1 MYANWENIKKTVKD
15 ELRNLRMEVNFQI
28 NQEITGVRGGNVKD
42 LTNQVRQIKKEDTA
56 INVAKEN
63 TEPELSRKGFIS
75 DNL

>member
-28 NQEITGVRGGNVKD
+28 NQEITGVRGNVKD

-63 TEPELSRKGFIS
+63 TEPELSGKGFIS